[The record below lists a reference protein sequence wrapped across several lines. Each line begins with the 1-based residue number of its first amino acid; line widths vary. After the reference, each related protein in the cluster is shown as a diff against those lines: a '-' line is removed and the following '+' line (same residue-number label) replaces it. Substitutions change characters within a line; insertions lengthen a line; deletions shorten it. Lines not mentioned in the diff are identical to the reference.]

1 MNLRAM
7 VKDAMGFFS
16 GPVGGDNL
24 GSTNFDDAF
33 DGQNSDEDEQQE
45 RGGWTEKSFTM
56 MLQLLGQAFPKDSSW
71 PKSSSEAKKIIKALG
86 LHYEKIH
93 EKFEF
98 PHTEN
103 TVDWILKNL
112 NKRWRD
118 WKGSLKASYYIP
130 KGKQRVLSKPPKS
143 VLEEQWP
150 GLVRQWYDPRKEE
163 KTHTKKD
170 GSYVSEEAQK
180 KLEEAHKLQSNS
192 DLSST
197 SNQRDIN
204 EMIFRKVYGLGPTP
218 SRVFGVK
225 SNFVYTSEASS
236 NVGQETEL
244 VMVKDELAEI
254 KVRYAKLSDD
264 FDMKEAVKLLMAE
277 RATGQ
282 YATQDQVGDAASI
295 ESHSHVNQQKL

>member
-1 MNLRAM
+1 MQISRLRSKRVLA
-7 VKDAMGFFS
+7 A
-16 GPVGGDNL
+16 
-24 GSTNFDDAF
+24 
-33 DGQNSDEDEQQE
+33 
-45 RGGWTEKSFTM
+45 
-56 MLQLLGQAFPKDSSW
+56 
-71 PKSSSEAKKIIKALG
+71 
-86 LHYEKIH
+86 

-118 WKGSLKASYYIP
+118 WKGSLKATYYIP

-150 GLVRQWYDPRKEE
+150 GLVRQWYDPRKEREKNEEVPDRLVMWE

-170 GSYVSEEAQK
+170 GSYVTEDAKK
-180 KLEEAHKLQSNS
+180 KLKEAKKLQSNS

-204 EMIFRKVYGLGPTP
+204 EMIFRKVYGEEHSGRVRCLGLGPTP
-218 SRVFGVK
+218 TRVFGVK
-225 SNFVYTSEASS
+225 SNFVYISEASS

-244 VMVKDELAEI
+244 VMVKDELAEV
-254 KVRYAKLSDD
+254 KVKYAKLSDD
-264 FDMKEAVKLLMAE
+264 FADMKEAVTLLMAE

-282 YATQDQVGDAASI
+282 YATQKEVGDAAS
-295 ESHSHVNQQKL
+295 N